1 MGYLT
6 LYKTTDHKMKSDNSN
21 RQRQDIRLLRD
32 RFVEGDDGAFA
43 EIYRIYARELYA
55 FGIFLR
61 AKTEIIEDALH
72 DVFVELYQRREK
84 LAGIQNL
91 KVYLMVAFKNRLFY
105 LRKKE
110 QISIEI
116 TDRQAYFYSDSN
128 YMETLMEYEDSLL
141 ETNRTVK
148 KVMSEL
154 NAHQQEVLY
163 HRFIEGLTIDE
174 IALLMNINYQSV
186 KNLLHRSIKKIRGG
200 MPGRGTPS

>member
-1 MGYLT
+1 MIND
-6 LYKTTDHKMKSDNSN
+6 KSN

-32 RFVEGDDGAFA
+32 RFAAGDDGAFA
-43 EIYRIYARELYA
+43 EIYWVFARELYA

-61 AKTEIIEDALH
+61 AKVEIIEDALH

-110 QISIEI
+110 QISTEI

-141 ETNRTVK
+141 ETDRMVK

-163 HRFIEGLTIDE
+163 HRFIEGLSIDE

-200 MPGRGTPS
+200 IPGQGTPS